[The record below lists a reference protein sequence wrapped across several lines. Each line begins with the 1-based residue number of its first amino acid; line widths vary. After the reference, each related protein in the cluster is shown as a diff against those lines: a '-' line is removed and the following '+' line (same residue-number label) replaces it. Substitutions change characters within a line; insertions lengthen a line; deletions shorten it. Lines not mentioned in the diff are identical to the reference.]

1 MIHRTALWVLL
12 GALPLAANAAGL
24 NHKYQPKPQN
34 YPVPA
39 DNVLWVATDGKSAA
53 QGATGSREKP
63 FSTLKEA
70 ADRSQNGTTII
81 MKSGIYRE
89 PHVFIT
95 RDDITLQAEP
105 QGEVWLKGTEVVPA
119 DRWQKRRQPVE
130 NHERTELL
138 PRLHHQCRPEKR
150 RHGRLSR
157 AGVYQ

>member
-1 MIHRTALWVLL
+1 MIQRTALWVLL

-105 QGEVWLKGTEVVPA
+105 
-119 DRWQKRRQPVE
+119 
-130 NHERTELL
+130 
-138 PRLHHQCRPEKR
+138 
-150 RHGRLSR
+150 
-157 AGVYQ
+157 